1 MLVKMNSKFLL
12 LAVAGLFAVGI
23 LFTSSFVETAF
34 AKDFD
39 LTYDAFHH
47 SSSIFVDDKLVFSTL
62 EKTRDNLPGT
72 ISAVDTKTGELLY
85 KIKSPHQNMQDDW
98 FANHIVSVGSNIA
111 TGSISPNLDSQKWI
125 SSVHVFDGNN
135 GSLLYTIDNPVSDSM
150 FFGSAFASIGNYLA
164 VYASDEDPNDDK
176 HGNMVHVFDGNDGS
190 LLYTIDNPN
199 TYGDFGGGLATLDDK
214 LLVAVSDRNGEK
226 GPILIHS
233 FDIENGE
240 LLYTIEHSQQLS
252 HADTN
257 HGMFLIAGDSL
268 VARSDDAMFIY
279 DGNTGE
285 LLHTEDGFPT
295 TNNELQMILYSIGG
309 GDDGYDDSLVILV
322 VGIALGVIVT
332 SVVLFKRMK
341 K

>member
-1 MLVKMNSKFLL
+1 MNSKFLL
-12 LAVAGLFAVGI
+12 LAVVGLFAVGI
-23 LFTSSFVETAF
+23 LFTSSFVGTAF

-62 EKTRDNLPGT
+62 EKTSDNLPGT
-72 ISAVDTKTGELLY
+72 ISVVDTKTGSLLY
-85 KIKSPHQNMQDDW
+85 KIESPHQNVQDDW
-98 FANHIVSVGSNIA
+98 FANHIVSVGGNIV
-111 TGSISPNLDSQKWI
+111 TGSISPNTDSQKWI
-125 SSVHVFDGNN
+125 SSVHVFDGND

-150 FFGSAFASIGNYLA
+150 FFGSGFASLGNYLA
-164 VYASDEDPNDDK
+164 VYASDEDPNDEK

-190 LLYTIDNPN
+190 LLYTIENPN
-199 TYGDFGGGLATLDDK
+199 TYGNFGGGLATLDDK
-214 LLVAVSDRNGEK
+214 LLVAVSDYNDEA

-240 LLYTIEHSQQLS
+240 LLYTIEHSQQLR

-268 VARSDDAMFIY
+268 VARSDDAMFVY

-285 LLHTEDGFPT
+285 MLHTEDGFPT
-295 TNNELQMILYSIGG
+295 TNSELQMILYSIS
-309 GDDGYDDSLVILV
+309 DDSYDNLFVILV
-322 VGIALGVIVT
+322 AVIALGVAVLG
-332 SVVLFKRMK
+332 VVLFKRMK
-341 K
+341 KII